1 MSKRKIK
8 MSLSKS
14 SIDDAIR
21 YVQFMKRNLS
31 INTSL
36 FIRLLQGQGI
46 SVINSI
52 IGEVPEE
59 QRGDNLTIGNT
70 DIERL
75 GGDKY
80 KASISI
86 SGDKILFIEFSAGI
100 TYGTDSFGTLPN
112 NPSYGSGYGMGTYN
126 PDSDNWKNPDG
137 WWYPDPK
144 SDTGYSHS
152 FGNRAYAPMYEADKA
167 MRDAIQQ
174 AARLAFGNGE

>member
-1 MSKRKIK
+1 MSKRRIK
-8 MSLSKS
+8 VSLSKS

-36 FIRLLQGQGI
+36 FIGLLQEQGI
-46 SVINSI
+46 SVISSI
-52 IGEVPEE
+52 IGEVPEKE
-59 QRGDNLTIGNT
+59 KGNTTIGKS

-75 GGDKY
+75 GGDRY
-80 KASISI
+80 KASIFI

-100 TYGTDSFGTLPN
+100 TYGTDSFETLPN

-137 WWYPDPK
+137 WWYKDKNSGKYEK
-144 SDTGYSHS
+144 SL
-152 FGNRAYAPMYEADKA
+152 GNKAYAPMFNADKS
-167 MRDAIQQ
+167 MRDAIQL